1 MIVVL
6 SYLVY
11 LATPAKDREKALA
24 RIVCTN
30 YDNSENLN
38 KINTLNNFIQS
49 YFFKPFNFVAEQV
62 KEVLKDVFKD
72 TIAQCLEGNFCSCK
86 RGISRYMFI
95 VSFTLTPCPPLMYVG
110 SHMIL
115 VFRDLKGA
123 ISEIWSAVSIQ
134 KIIQIIIVHMLM
146 SLVPEVLLPFK
157 NLFKHIY

>member
-72 TIAQCLEGNFCSCK
+72 TIGQC
-86 RGISRYMFI
+86 
-95 VSFTLTPCPPLMYVG
+95 P
-110 SHMIL
+110 
-115 VFRDLKGA
+115 
-123 ISEIWSAVSIQ
+123 
-134 KIIQIIIVHMLM
+134 M
-146 SLVPEVLLPFK
+146 S
-157 NLFKHIY
+157 